1 MELQGLQEALKVEI
15 QCHQDGELKRQLH
28 DRQTRITALSDKQVS
43 SVRTVS
49 VILPC
54 LCPAVGASLPV
65 TSRHNNPVDVKVDG
79 WKPPRRAAAGSA
91 ASLTPRRD
99 SFSALKVV

>member
-43 SVRTVS
+43 SNMFRLS
-49 VILPC
+49 GCHHCFSASFC
-54 LCPAVGASLPV
+54 LKLF
-65 TSRHNNPVDVKVDG
+65 
-79 WKPPRRAAAGSA
+79 
-91 ASLTPRRD
+91 SLTSTPCWMC
-99 SFSALKVV
+99 V